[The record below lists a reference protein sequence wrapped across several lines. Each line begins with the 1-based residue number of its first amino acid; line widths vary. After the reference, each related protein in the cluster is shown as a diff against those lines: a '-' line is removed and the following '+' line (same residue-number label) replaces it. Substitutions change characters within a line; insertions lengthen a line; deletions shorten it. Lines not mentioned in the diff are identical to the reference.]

1 MSTAR
6 ILLIIFVMM
15 LCTYLPRALPL
26 ALFRK
31 KIKNRYISSLL
42 CYLPY
47 GILAAM
53 VFPAIFSSTA
63 ALVSAI
69 AGTLV
74 ALILAWRRKG
84 LLVVS
89 VSACAAVFIVERILD
104 FAHLL

>member
-1 MSTAR
+1 MSTER
-6 ILLIIFVMM
+6 ILLIIFVMT

-31 KIKNRYISSLL
+31 KIKSRYSSSLL

-47 GILAAM
+47 GILAEM
-53 VFPAIFSSTA
+53 VFPSIFSSTA
-63 ALVSAI
+63 SLISSI

-74 ALILAWRRKG
+74 ALVLAWHRKS

-89 VSACAAVFIVERILD
+89 VSACAAVFVVERLLD
-104 FAHLL
+104 FLHIL

>member
-6 ILLIIFVMM
+6 ILVTILVMM

-53 VFPAIFSSTA
+53 VFPAIFSSTS
-63 ALVSAI
+63 ALISSI

-74 ALILAWRRKG
+74 ALVLAWHRKS

-89 VSACAAVFIVERILD
+89 VSACATVFIVERILE
-104 FAHLL
+104 FAQLL

>member
-1 MSTAR
+1 MSTER
-6 ILLIIFVMM
+6 ILLIILVMT

-31 KIKNRYISSLL
+31 KIQNRYISSLL

-63 ALVSAI
+63 ALVSAV

-74 ALILAWRRKG
+74 ALILAWNRRS

-89 VSACAAVFIVERILD
+89 VSACAAVFLVERILE
-104 FAHLL
+104 FTHLL